1 MNFLEFRDIFKDFGC
16 FSLNN
21 IRMVLPCFS
30 RINLIRWTERGYI
43 VPLRQSWYM
52 FADDTNH
59 PDMME
64 FVACKI
70 YQPSYISLH
79 YALSFYG
86 LIPEGVFSCTS
97 VTTSKT
103 NSFENRLGT
112 FRCYHLKPDLFFG
125 YTVLRSDV
133 LNILM
138 ATVEKAVLDLLYLF
152 PMYQT
157 EKDMSDLRFDEDIIE
172 NEFDCERFNTFLER
186 FKCLALDRR
195 ARVFLKTYGL

>member
-21 IRMVLPCFS
+21 IRMVLPGFS
-30 RINLIRWTERGYI
+30 RINLVRWTERGYI

-52 FADDTNH
+52 FADDTNL

-112 FRCYHLKPDLFFG
+112 FRYYHLKPDLFFG

-157 EKDMSDLRFDEDIIE
+157 EKDMSDLRFDDDIIE
-172 NEFDCERFNTFLER
+172 NEFDCERFNIFLER